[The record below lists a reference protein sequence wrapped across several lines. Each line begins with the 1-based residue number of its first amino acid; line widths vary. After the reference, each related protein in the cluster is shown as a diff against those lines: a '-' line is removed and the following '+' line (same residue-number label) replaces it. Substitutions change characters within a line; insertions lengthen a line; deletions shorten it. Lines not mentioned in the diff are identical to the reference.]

1 MAGANSQINLV
12 GLDFD
17 TIKTNL
23 KTFLKSQDTFK
34 DYNFEGSG
42 MSILL
47 DVLAY
52 NTQYNSF
59 YLNMVANETFLDTA
73 LQRSSVVSQAK
84 LLNYTPKSTIAPTA
98 YVDVVVTGVS
108 QSSLT
113 LPAYTNFLSES
124 VDGTNFNFVT
134 TETSV
139 ENTSANTVT
148 FSDVEL
154 KQGIPVTYRFT
165 VDSTT
170 NPTYTFE
177 LPDSTIDTSS
187 LLITV
192 QQSSSNSF
200 SEVYTNSESY
210 LMLDG
215 DSRVFFLQES
225 LNGNYEVIF
234 GDGILGKKLIDGNIV
249 IASYISTQGTSA
261 AGANNFV
268 LMDSISGFTNTIV
281 YSKTKASPGSEK
293 ESIDSIKFQAPKTFA
308 SQGRAVTKD
317 DYITAIQRNTLG
329 YEFDAVNVWGGEE
342 NDPPVYGQIFV
353 CLKPNGS
360 YSLTEIQK
368 KRIVTDVLRPISLV
382 TVSPTIVDPD
392 YTYIKVNCNV
402 FYDPTKTT
410 MTSSQLQEQVKTAIS
425 SFASN
430 TLNTFNS
437 TFLSSE
443 LTSAIQRTNGSIV
456 TNEITIQLQK
466 KFYPNLTTPTT
477 YKFYYGAELIRGM
490 FQSNIGSS
498 PSVQFRDPSST
509 STIVNG
515 IYLEEIPSS
524 TGGVD
529 TISIVNPGFGYQ
541 VAPTVTILGDGQGA
555 TASATINNAG
565 QIEYITVN
573 SSGNNYTSAIATITP
588 AKQDTTGRNGVAVVN
603 LKGRYGQIR
612 SFYNDT
618 KNVKTIF
625 KTDVGTI
632 DYAQGIVTLNSF
644 NPVQVDNELG
654 ILTLTVTPSTT
665 ILSSSYD
672 RILTLDPF
680 DPNAI
685 TVNVI
690 AKK

>member
-317 DYITAIQRNTLG
+317 DYITAIQDR
-329 YEFDAVNVWGGEE
+329 
-342 NDPPVYGQIFV
+342 
-353 CLKPNGS
+353 K
-360 YSLTEIQK
+360 
-368 KRIVTDVLRPISLV
+368 
-382 TVSPTIVDPD
+382 
-392 YTYIKVNCNV
+392 
-402 FYDPTKTT
+402 
-410 MTSSQLQEQVKTAIS
+410 
-425 SFASN
+425 
-430 TLNTFNS
+430 
-437 TFLSSE
+437 
-443 LTSAIQRTNGSIV
+443 
-456 TNEITIQLQK
+456 
-466 KFYPNLTTPTT
+466 
-477 YKFYYGAELIRGM
+477 
-490 FQSNIGSS
+490 
-498 PSVQFRDPSST
+498 SV
-509 STIVNG
+509 V
-515 IYLEEIPSS
+515 
-524 TGGVD
+524 
-529 TISIVNPGFGYQ
+529 
-541 VAPTVTILGDGQGA
+541 
-555 TASATINNAG
+555 
-565 QIEYITVN
+565 
-573 SSGNNYTSAIATITP
+573 
-588 AKQDTTGRNGVAVVN
+588 
-603 LKGRYGQIR
+603 
-612 SFYNDT
+612 
-618 KNVKTIF
+618 
-625 KTDVGTI
+625 
-632 DYAQGIVTLNSF
+632 
-644 NPVQVDNELG
+644 
-654 ILTLTVTPSTT
+654 
-665 ILSSSYD
+665 
-672 RILTLDPF
+672 
-680 DPNAI
+680 
-685 TVNVI
+685 
-690 AKK
+690 